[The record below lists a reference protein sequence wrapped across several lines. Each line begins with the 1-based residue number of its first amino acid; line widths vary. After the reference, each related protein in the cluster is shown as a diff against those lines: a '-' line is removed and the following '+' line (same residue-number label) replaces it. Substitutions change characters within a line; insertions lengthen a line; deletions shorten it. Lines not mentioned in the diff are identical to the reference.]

1 MKKFRIMMV
10 GLLAAMMAVGCTSAY
25 FSAASGSAYDDLYVS
40 HDRTVIAERQRAEA
54 EARKA
59 EAEARRAEALA
70 LQAEYEAQLA
80 QLNVQSAQNGN
91 NQVIMTKSQ
100 AAGDGI
106 IIIDEEQ
113 EHTYKSDMSPRYHAR
128 DIARFRAGYNNAL
141 MLLASATPSLE
152 SYYKAKQGVYTLI
165 TMKNRYGGATLPKVT
180 VADMREENRKGNH
193 DDHKRCNKGEVLPGH
208 KALWLTG
215 EAADSKKFFHV

>member
-1 MKKFRIMMV
+1 MKKFRILMV

-80 QLNVQSAQNGN
+80 QLNVQSAQNAYLFHQPAESC
-91 NQVIMTKSQ
+91 QVNDRFPVQ
-100 AAGDGI
+100 AFRRLFRGI
-106 IIIDEEQ
+106 
-113 EHTYKSDMSPRYHAR
+113 
-128 DIARFRAGYNNAL
+128 
-141 MLLASATPSLE
+141 
-152 SYYKAKQGVYTLI
+152 
-165 TMKNRYGGATLPKVT
+165 
-180 VADMREENRKGNH
+180 
-193 DDHKRCNKGEVLPGH
+193 
-208 KALWLTG
+208 
-215 EAADSKKFFHV
+215 